1 MDCNL
6 VFNGTLFQ
14 RVDCHEVLKT
24 SFICTKYLGTKR
36 FYLEF
41 LRLCER
47 KKVITSLAL
56 VFEDSQVDTY
66 TYITPHR
73 ADTYTYITPHRAKV
87 VKVLF
92 DKSFVNHNSSIP
104 V

>member
-1 MDCNL
+1 VDCNL

-73 ADTYTYITPHRAKV
+73 AKV